1 VSKRAGVALI
11 LGIAMLAVAGWVW
24 HHAQPAPNVGVAE
37 VRALAGTSA
46 PSVSTAAPVVP
57 TQAATL
63 PAAVE
68 TDRPVRVRV
77 DRLHISAVVVPTGV
91 DATGAFA
98 VPPSVST
105 VGWYRFGPGLGA
117 SAGSTVI
124 AGHVDS
130 ATQGTG
136 AFAQLR
142 HLTEGDRVDVTGS
155 DGRTQTFTVVGREE
169 YPKSTIDLDRYFAT
183 TGAPRL
189 TLITCGGPFNRSTGH
204 YRDNV
209 VVTAVPGPTSKG
221 SS

>member
-1 VSKRAGVALI
+1 VSRSGVVALVLGVAV
-11 LGIAMLAVAGWVW
+11 LATAGWLW
-24 HHAQPAPNVGVAE
+24 HRAQPAPNVGAAAVE
-37 VRALAGTSA
+37 QLAVPRSA
-46 PSVSTAAPVVP
+46 PPPASAA

-63 PAAVE
+63 PAADATV
-68 TDRPVRVRV
+68 RPVRVRIE
-77 DRLHISAVVVPTGV
+77 RLHVSATVVPTGV
-91 DATGAFA
+91 DRTGAFA
-98 VPPSVST
+98 VPPSVDT

-117 SAGSTVI
+117 PAGSTVI

-142 HLTEGDRVDVTGS
+142 RSRPGDRVVVTGS
-155 DGRTQTFTVVGREE
+155 DGRNLGFVVVGREE

-189 TLITCGGPFNRSTGH
+189 TLITCGGPFNRTTGH

-209 VVTAVPGPTSKG
+209 VVTAVPGSPSKG